1 MGLHLLKVGSNVVF
15 IWSLRGLFSQVAIEA
30 LLALS
35 AVIIDDLRLEG
46 LCDDSV
52 KFVHLELL
60 CSFCHGVT
68 GFRSFRSSRLLLG

>member
-15 IWSLRGLFSQVAIEA
+15 IWGLRGLFSQVTIEA

-46 LCDDSV
+46 LCDDPEQ
-52 KFVHLELL
+52 FVHLELL
-60 CSFCHGVT
+60 YSF
-68 GFRSFRSSRLLLG
+68 SLS